1 MAAVTRPRIVIASP
15 HRYPDL
21 ARLWFRGV
29 SRGIVPSLQEAGLDV
44 EVVIFR
50 DAHVDEFLPEWF
62 PGATLEA
69 PGPGVRDFLEFYDAV
84 LGLDS
89 DYLFLLDADLF
100 FIDPD
105 WPSAWM
111 PAFESEDVAAVSF
124 LRRSEE
130 PGVYA
135 LLCRTSAYRALPKPV
150 FAPAYE
156 ELEDERNTVNRQPG
170 DVAARRLRDGGKRIL
185 YADAT
190 EAETRV
196 ADFHGTTVIRA
207 SREVFGHLIDGPV
220 FEGLVSRKRYF
231 AMGAY
236 DNALLGCLY
245 QAVFGE
251 PFAAGPGGEPL
262 GGSVTVDVIRREL
275 ALISDP
281 ELKATLE
288 TYFVRSDEAILRLAG
303 VEEGEGIE
311 GIEGT
316 EGTDEITGID
326 LKLPD
331 LRPAGWR
338 RS

>member
-21 ARLWFRGV
+21 ARLWYRGI
-29 SRGIVPSLQEAGLDV
+29 SRGLVPALQAAGLDV

-50 DAHVDEFLPEWF
+50 DAHADEFLPEWF

-84 LGLDS
+84 LAFDAE
-89 DYLFLLDADLF
+89 YLFLLDADLF
-100 FIDPD
+100 FIDPE
-105 WPSAWM
+105 WPGSWM
-111 PAFESEDVAAVSF
+111 TLFESEKVAAVSF

-135 LLCRTSAYRALPKPV
+135 LLCRTAAYRALPKPV

-170 DVAARRLRDGGKRIL
+170 DVAARRLRDSGKRIL
-185 YADAT
+185 YADPAD
-190 EAETRV
+190 AETRV

-207 SREVFGHLIDGPV
+207 SREVFGHLMNGAD
-220 FEGLVSRKRYF
+220 FERLVSRKRYF

-262 GGSVTVDVIRREL
+262 GGSVPVDVIRREL
-275 ALISDP
+275 ARIADP
-281 ELKATLE
+281 ELKATLAA
-288 TYFVRSDEAILRLAG
+288 YFLRSDEAILRLAA
-303 VEEGEGIE
+303 IE
-311 GIEGT
+311 R
-316 EGTDEITGID
+316 ID

-338 RS
+338 RT